1 MIKYDLNLRNLE
13 SHLNK
18 IFDIDLYRSIRI
30 TECPHCRSE
39 NIIKFGYYKNVQR
52 YRCKECGKTFLKEER
67 VSAGRFF
74 AKISHRYYTGIIQ
87 MLF

>member
-13 SHLNK
+13 IHLNK

-52 YRCKECGKTFLKEER
+52 YRCKECGKTFSNKTNT
-67 VSAGRFF
+67 SF
-74 AKISHRYYTGIIQ
+74 YYSKKNSETCIKYIEQ
-87 MLF
+87 REF

>member
-13 SHLNK
+13 IHLNK

-39 NIIKFGYYKNVQR
+39 NIIKFGYYKMYRDIDVKNV
-52 YRCKECGKTFLKEER
+52 GKLFLIKQTHPFIILR
-67 VSAGRFF
+67 
-74 AKISHRYYTGIIQ
+74 KIQKLG
-87 MLF
+87 